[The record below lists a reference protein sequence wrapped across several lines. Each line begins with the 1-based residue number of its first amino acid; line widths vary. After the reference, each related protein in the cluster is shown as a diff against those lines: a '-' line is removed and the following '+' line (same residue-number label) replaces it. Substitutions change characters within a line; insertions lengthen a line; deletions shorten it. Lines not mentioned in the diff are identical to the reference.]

1 VWSVAAGPSV
11 NGTLMIEINCEGF
24 IIIFFEI
31 ISNDENSSK
40 FSICSHLRSQNYKTI
55 LMKSPSSRA
64 FEQHQDLAPLFSKL
78 N

>member
-1 VWSVAAGPSV
+1 MKIA
-11 NGTLMIEINCEGF
+11 
-24 IIIFFEI
+24 FEI
-31 ISNDENSSK
+31 IYNDENYSK
-40 FSICSHLRSQNYKTI
+40 FNICSHLRSQNYKTI